1 VNPFLEDKNMKNIVF
16 RKTGEEIKEAIQ
28 NRQKQLQQRLD
39 KRNESLNA
47 LLEDPKKVRS
57 YIVRNSQPN
66 WGHRGEGGYVLY
78 SQDDISS
85 EEMEEIA
92 QLCRRIFEIE
102 QELSQ
107 LGLVITHLDDDQ
119 VFNLDFQ
126 DLIGYGFE
134 VNTTKVQD

>member
-1 VNPFLEDKNMKNIVF
+1 MRNIVF

-28 NRQKQLQQRLD
+28 NRREQLQQRLN

-66 WGHRGEGGYVLY
+66 WGHRGEEGYVLY

-102 QELSQ
+102 QELNR
-107 LGLVITHLDDDQ
+107 LALITTHLDDDQ

-134 VNTTKVQD
+134 VNATKD

>member
-1 VNPFLEDKNMKNIVF
+1 MRNIVF

-39 KRNESLNA
+39 KRNESLNT
-47 LLEDPKKVRS
+47 LLEDPNKVRS

-66 WGHRGEGGYVLY
+66 WGHRGEEGYVLY

-102 QELSQ
+102 QELNR
-107 LGLVITHLDDDQ
+107 LALITTHLDDDQ

-134 VNTTKVQD
+134 VNAIKSQD